1 MLTLLEG
8 YMVISP
14 SRPDLCPVDP
24 PLLGGSVRYR
34 LSLPHPG
41 THPRMGRGRPR
52 HRFPHF
58 HNPISEIQNP
68 CPIPPPIKAHRAS
81 SRQTRNIPWHPAS
94 RPGTAPSVS
103 IRVHLRSNS
112 PFAFW
117 RLARFPLPIV
127 GIREPRPIP
136 PAINPHQGISRHP
149 QKTPVPLD
157 AWSLEV
163 GIWSFPAPSPLRLCD
178 SASLRQNPGIKPR

>member
-1 MLTLLEG
+1 
-8 YMVISP
+8 MVISP
-14 SRPDLCPVDP
+14 SRPDLRPVAP
-24 PLLGGSVRYR
+24 PPLGGSVRHH
-34 LSLPHPG
+34 LPLPHPG
-41 THPRMGRGRPR
+41 SHPHAGRGQPR

-58 HNPISEIQNP
+58 HNPISEIQNQ

>member
-1 MLTLLEG
+1 
-8 YMVISP
+8 MVISP
-14 SRPDLCPVDP
+14 SRPDLRPVAP
-24 PLLGGSVRYR
+24 PPLGGSVRHH
-34 LSLPHPG
+34 LPLPHPG
-41 THPRMGRGRPR
+41 SHPHAGRGQPR

-112 PFAFW
+112 LLRVW
-117 RLARFPLPIV
+117 RFARFPPKSKT
-127 GIREPRPIP
+127 RNPCPIP
-136 PAINPHQGISRHP
+136 PIKTIHAPSSPATKWRYAAESWHQAYRSEANPSAATSRARGELF
-149 QKTPVPLD
+149 QTR
-157 AWSLEV
+157 AGSTA
-163 GIWSFPAPSPLRLCD
+163 PAPSTALGCD
-178 SASLRQNPGIKPR
+178 